1 MFLKSLAINSDQT
14 ARLLEHDFGDRWG
27 NRFTEQAVLMTV
39 IATRISPSGELI
51 GGRCMSDV
59 GRATAHDEAKH
70 HLRRAVSGIPQRHC
84 LLYKRSRHL
93 LQESFMFTVIFIRR
107 FPSERKSN
115 KNLPH
120 YHLEQNGGQQNVSAR
135 RLSAVILASVNRP
148 YASLPSSVCRPW
160 YSLSSIGRRTNNGRR
175 TQSGALSCPCRTD

>member
-1 MFLKSLAINSDQT
+1 MFLESLAINSDQT

-27 NRFTEQAVLMTV
+27 NRFTEQTVLMA
-39 IATRISPSGELI
+39 ILATSIRPSGEFI
-51 GGRCMSDV
+51 GGRRMSDI

-70 HLRRAVSGIPQRHC
+70 HLRRAVSGIPQCHC
-84 LLYKRSRHL
+84 LLYKRSRHS

-107 FPSERKSN
+107 VSSECKSN

-120 YHLEQNGGQQNVSAR
+120 HLEQNGGRQNVSGR

-175 TQSGALSCPCRTD
+175 TQSGALSCPCRMD

>member
-59 GRATAHDEAKH
+59 SRAAAHDEAKH

-84 LLYKRSRHL
+84 LLYKRSRHS

-135 RLSAVILASVNRP
+135 RLSAVI
-148 YASLPSSVCRPW
+148 
-160 YSLSSIGRRTNNGRR
+160 
-175 TQSGALSCPCRTD
+175 